1 MAPRWDWIALGS
13 AGLALAVA
21 LQAMERRTLMQ
32 DEKERLLLQLADIR
46 NRESKIAEAR
56 KQLVQLRAAA
66 LMERLCGEATL
77 CQSSLSGQ
85 AHEEPRPDAGAS
97 YRWFWW
103 PRRRQQQ
110 QQQRQKHEQQRN
122 EALQERTDNAA
133 VTSSLSGD
141 DTISKQKSPALDK
154 DSLPWLPVLLDWYEQ
169 IERDAPDWSTQM
181 MKRSPGESSE
191 RSTQPTKI
199 MI

>member
-1 MAPRWDWIALGS
+1 
-13 AGLALAVA
+13 
-21 LQAMERRTLMQ
+21 MERRTLMQ

-46 NRESKIAEAR
+46 SRESRVAEAR

-66 LMERLCGEATL
+66 LMERLCGETTL

-85 AHEEPRPDAGAS
+85 AHQEPRLDAGGS

-110 QQQRQKHEQQRN
+110 QQRQKNEQQRN
-122 EALQERTDNAA
+122 EALQERAENAA
-133 VTSSLSGD
+133 VASSLSGD
-141 DTISKQKSPALDK
+141 DAISKQRSLALDK
-154 DSLPWLPVLLDWYEQ
+154 ESLPWLPVLLDWYEQ
-169 IERDAPDWSTQM
+169 IERDAPDWATHM
-181 MKRSPGESSE
+181 MKRSPGESPE
-191 RSTQPTKI
+191 RGTQSTKI